1 VNRLI
6 IIDGNAILHRAFHAL
21 PPLTAPDGTLVNA
34 VYGFTSML
42 LRLVTDLTP
51 THLAVTFD
59 RPAPT
64 FRKKLYA
71 DYQIKRPKM
80 DDGLAGQIPLV
91 HDVVSAMQ
99 VPIFEQDG
107 FEADDIIGSLCKKYA
122 KKVDQIIVVTGD
134 KDILQLA
141 TDTTKIYMPT
151 KGLSEAKLY
160 GIKETQE
167 RLGVT
172 PTQIPDYKALAG
184 DQSDNYPGVPGI
196 GPKTAADLLA
206 TFGTI
211 ENLYASIDAA
221 KDTTISPNVKE
232 KLITNKDLAIL
243 SKTLATIKQNIKMKM
258 AIKPIVI
265 EQFSTQKVIAELQRF
280 GFHSLIK
287 RLQTPKGTE
296 KPAVKKQKEER
307 QKTIDEQMSLI

>member
-1 VNRLI
+1 MNRLI

-34 VYGFTSML
+34 AYGFTSML

-51 THLAVTFD
+51 THLVVTFD
-59 RPAPT
+59 RPKPT

-80 DDGLAGQIPLV
+80 DDGLANQIPLI
-91 HDVVSAMQ
+91 HEIVSAMQ
-99 VPIFEQDG
+99 VPICERDG
-107 FEADDIIGSLCKKYA
+107 FEADDIIGSLCKKFS
-122 KKVDQIIVVTGD
+122 KKVDQIIIVTGD

-141 TDTTKIYMPT
+141 TKTTKVYMPT

-160 GIKETQE
+160 GVSETQE
-167 RLGVT
+167 RLGVK

-196 GPKTAADLLA
+196 GPKTAVDLL
-206 TFGTI
+206 TRYSTI
-211 ENLYASIDAA
+211 ENIYENIERDTSFSQKI
-221 KDTTISPNVKE
+221 KD
-232 KLITNKDLAIL
+232 KLILHKNLAML
-243 SKTLATIKQNIKMKM
+243 SKTLATIKQDIRIQTS
-258 AIKPIVI
+258 IKPILI
-265 EQFSTQKVIAELQRF
+265 QQFSAGAVINILQHL

-287 RLQTPKGTE
+287 RLQASIEPG
-296 KPAVKKQKEER
+296 KQSSNIKRGELK
-307 QKTIDEQMSLI
+307 KTIDEQMSLI

>member
-34 VYGFTSML
+34 AYGFTSML

-51 THLAVTFD
+51 THLVVTFD
-59 RPAPT
+59 RPKPT

-80 DDGLAGQIPLV
+80 DDGLANQIPLI
-91 HDVVSAMQ
+91 HEIVSAMQ
-99 VPIFEQDG
+99 VPICERDG
-107 FEADDIIGSLCKKYA
+107 FEADDIIGSLCKKFS
-122 KKVDQIIVVTGD
+122 KKVDQIIIVTGD

-141 TDTTKIYMPT
+141 TKTTKVYMPT

-160 GIKETQE
+160 GVSETQE
-167 RLGVT
+167 RLGVK

-196 GPKTAADLLA
+196 GPKTAVDLL
-206 TFGTI
+206 TRYSTI
-211 ENLYASIDAA
+211 ENIYENIERDTSFSQKI
-221 KDTTISPNVKE
+221 KD
-232 KLITNKDLAIL
+232 KLILHKNLAML
-243 SKTLATIKQNIKMKM
+243 SKTLATIKQDIRIQTS
-258 AIKPIVI
+258 IKPILI
-265 EQFSTQKVIAELQRF
+265 QQFSAGAVINILQHL

-287 RLQTPKGTE
+287 RLQASIEPG
-296 KPAVKKQKEER
+296 KQSSNIKRGELK
-307 QKTIDEQMSLI
+307 KTIDEQMSLI